1 MPNWQ
6 AVHKLSI
13 KTSAMFCVSGQASD
27 FNQMCSGAP
36 IPFHPCSPV
45 PCSPAHP
52 IQPTPLSPFYSALL
66 TFGAVPCSRGVTN
79 TGGPREFGFRKMNG
93 LLRIH
98 YVHWNGTCE
107 IMTSPAKAQLRV
119 NIPSNALLMM
129 TVHTLI
135 KAYRLLLTTYHLP
148 PTTYRFPLTFYHLPL
163 NACHCLLLTA
173 DCSMILAH
181 SLMLCVLLAAYGKL

>member
-13 KTSAMFCVSGQASD
+13 KTRAMFCVSGQASD

-79 TGGPREFGFRKMNG
+79 TDGPREMGFRRMNG
-93 LLRIH
+93 VLQIH
-98 YVHWNGTCE
+98 YVHWNGICE
-107 IMTSPAKAQLRV
+107 IITSPAKAQLRV
-119 NIPSNALLMM
+119 NIPSNALLIM

-148 PTTYRFPLTFYHLPL
+148 PTTYYCLPLITYRLPLTAFHLPFTTY
-163 NACHCLLLTA
+163 H
-173 DCSMILAH
+173 
-181 SLMLCVLLAAYGKL
+181 